1 MSVSNCNLYVSTDL
15 NKRHAQM
22 RNWNKTG
29 MVPKP
34 KLQQGKL
41 VIDDNYLFHG
51 RLKSVWL
58 GGLFNPLGL
67 LTALRH
73 EKAILGNILIDE
85 VSITNITI
93 IYMGLG
99 GAMV

>member
-1 MSVSNCNLYVSTDL
+1 
-15 NKRHAQM
+15 M
-22 RNWNKTG
+22 RVWNKSG

-34 KLQQGKL
+34 RLQQGKL
-41 VIDDNYLFHG
+41 VIDDNYQFHG

-73 EKAILGNILIDE
+73 EKAILGGVLIDQAS
-85 VSITNITI
+85 VFCYGTTMILN
-93 IYMGLG
+93 YK
-99 GAMV
+99 